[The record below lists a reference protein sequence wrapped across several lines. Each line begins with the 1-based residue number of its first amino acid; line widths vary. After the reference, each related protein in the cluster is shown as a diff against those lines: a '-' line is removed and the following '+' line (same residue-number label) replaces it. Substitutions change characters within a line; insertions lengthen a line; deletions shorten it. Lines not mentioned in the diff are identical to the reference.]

1 MTGMITGSLTGS
13 LTGRSASI
21 VSLATSRA
29 RRTRLAATAML
40 GASVIALTAAAPV
53 TPALAQRGD
62 ASVMTPM
69 GRAPLSFADIV
80 ERVKPAVVSI
90 SVSSGG
96 RAAVAQAPGQK
107 GPGAT
112 PNAPG
117 GRPGQQRPP
126 IPGLPEEWNE
136 FFRNLPRD
144 FGGGGNGNGAS
155 PRPVQAQG
163 SGFVISEDGYVVT
176 NNHVIDKANK
186 IEVVFDGPDVDN
198 KYEAE
203 LVGTDP
209 RTDIALLKIKG
220 ATRKFEFVKFASPAK
235 APRVGDWVLAV
246 GNPFGLGGTVTAG
259 IVSALAR
266 SGIGEGPY
274 DYLQIDAAVNRGN
287 SGGPTFNLDGDVVGV
302 NTAIYS
308 PSGGNVGIAFAVPAA
323 TVTKVVDQLRS
334 TGSVAR
340 GWLGVKIQN
349 LDADMAKSFGLADTA
364 GALVQEV
371 TAKGPAEAS
380 GVKVEDVIL
389 SVNSSKIKDTKDLAL
404 KIAEY
409 PPNTVVDVRVMR
421 RDKEELVK
429 VKLGLFPGSNTEVAA
444 VEKSEAAASRQF
456 SSLGLSFATA
466 PRRGASAAA
475 REGVAVTSVEDGSDA
490 GNKGI
495 STGDVVTH
503 VNGEPV
509 NSADD
514 IDAAV
519 KRAATRGT
527 VRLTVKSDNRT
538 AVVAVTVK
546 PKG

>member
-1 MTGMITGSLTGS
+1 MTNA
-13 LTGRSASI
+13 SAT
-21 VSLATSRA
+21 LATVTCRP
-29 RRTRLAATAML
+29 RRTLAALALVGTSVLALSATAPM
-40 GASVIALTAAAPV
+40 APAAAQRADQSVI
-53 TPALAQRGD
+53 
-62 ASVMTPM
+62 TPM
-69 GRAPLSFADIV
+69 GRAPLSFADIA
-80 ERVKPAVVSI
+80 EKVKPSVVSI

-96 RAAVAQAPGQK
+96 RATAQAPVPGQK
-107 GPGAT
+107 APPNSRGA
-112 PNAPG
+112 AP
-117 GRPGQQRPP
+117 RPP

-144 FGGGGNGNGAS
+144 FGGGGNNS

-163 SGFVISEDGYVVT
+163 SGFVISADGYVVT

-186 IEVVFDGPDVDN
+186 IEVVFDTDDKTE

-209 RTDIALLKIKG
+209 RTDIALLKIK
-220 ATRKFEFVKFASPAK
+220 TDRKFQFVKFAPK
-235 APRVGDWVLAV
+235 EPRVGDWVLAV

-266 SGIGEGPY
+266 GIAEGPY

-287 SGGPTFNLDGDVVGV
+287 SGGPTFNLDGEVVGV

-308 PSGGNVGIAFAVPAA
+308 PSGGNVGIAFAVPAS
-323 TVTKVVDQLRS
+323 TVTKVIEQLRS

-349 LDADMAKSFGLADTA
+349 LDKDMASTYGLTDTA

-389 SVNSSKIKDTKDLAL
+389 SVNGTKIKDTKDLAL

-409 PPNTVVDVRVMR
+409 APNTVVDVRVMR
-421 RDKEELVK
+421 RDKEEIVK
-429 VKLGLFPGSNTEVAA
+429 VKLGLFPGASEVAA
-444 VEKSEAAASRQF
+444 VPEKSDPATKQS
-456 SSLGLSFATA
+456 SSLGLSFSTA
-466 PRRGASAAA
+466 PRRGTGPRDPGATVAAVD
-475 REGVAVTSVEDGSDA
+475 EGSDA
-490 GNKGI
+490 GTKGI
-495 STGDVVTH
+495 SAGDVITH

-509 NSADD
+509 NSADEVE
-514 IDAAV
+514 AAV
-519 KRAATRGT
+519 KRANRTT
-527 VRLTVKSDNRT
+527 VRLTVKSDSRT
-538 AVVAVTVK
+538 AVVAVAVK
-546 PKG
+546 AKG

>member
-1 MTGMITGSLTGS
+1 MIVNSPDLS
-13 LTGRSASI
+13 PNRASMAIVRRGRRIAAAALLGTSI
-21 VSLATSRA
+21 LA
-29 RRTRLAATAML
+29 LAATTS
-40 GASVIALTAAAPV
+40 GVPV
-53 TPALAQRGD
+53 QAQRAD
-62 ASVMTPM
+62 QQSVLTPM
-69 GRAPLSFADIV
+69 GRAPVSFADIV

-96 RAAVAQAPGQK
+96 RATAQRPAERG
-107 GPGAT
+107 T
-112 PNAPG
+112 PPRANP
-117 GRPGQQRPP
+117 QRPP

-144 FGGGGNGNGAS
+144 FGGGGNSPS
-155 PRPVQAQG
+155 PRAVQAQG

-176 NNHVIDKANK
+176 NNHVIDKADK
-186 IEVVFDGPDVDN
+186 IEVVFDGPDKDN
-198 KYEAE
+198 KFEAT

-209 RTDIALLKIKG
+209 RTDIALLKIKSD
-220 ATRKFEFVKFASPAK
+220 RKFQFVKFAPKDS
-235 APRVGDWVLAV
+235 RVGDWVLAV

-266 SGIGEGPY
+266 GIAEGPY
-274 DYLQIDAAVNRGN
+274 DYMQIDAAVNRGN
-287 SGGPTFNLDGDVVGV
+287 SGGPTFNLDGEVVGV

-323 TVTKVVDQLRS
+323 TVTKVVEQLRA

-380 GVKVEDVIL
+380 GVRIEDVIL
-389 SVNSSKIKDTKDLAL
+389 SVNGTKIKDTKDLAL

-409 PPNTVVDVRVMR
+409 APNTVVDVRVMR
-421 RDKEELVK
+421 RDKEETIK
-429 VKLGLFPGSNTEVAA
+429 VKLGLFPGATTAEAA
-444 VEKSEAAASRQF
+444 PAEKSNPAVRQF
-456 SSLGLSFATA
+456 SSLGLSFSVA
-466 PRRGASAAA
+466 PRRGAAAKD
-475 REGVAVTSVEDGSDA
+475 GVAVTAVDEGSDA
-490 GNKGI
+490 ATKGI
-495 STGDVVTH
+495 TTGDHVTH
-503 VNGEPV
+503 VNGDPV

-514 IDAAV
+514 IEAAV
-519 KRAATRGT
+519 KRASSRGT
-527 VRLTVKSDNRT
+527 VRLTVKSDART
-538 AVVAVTVK
+538 AVVAISVK